1 MSAIVPPTKPLF
13 PPTRKPYTPE
23 KPKRAKAMTIAVG
36 FLCDNGEHL
45 LLAADRQITSRGAY
59 KIRRQKYAQ
68 SQQGFFDMAFVY
80 SGEPG
85 TFSAFVHKLES
96 LLDPDREI
104 TSKAITDTI
113 ETVLEG
119 MKLTDPLYDPRFW
132 LLVGINE
139 LFEKPQLIV
148 FDGRY
153 VFPASSDVQI
163 IGFGDTSLIN
173 FLSDK
178 LHAPDLTKNEG
189 IALAAY
195 LVRKAVQYVDTV
207 GEPIDVICG
216 SSSGFEI
223 VSEDKIKAG
232 IQAIEN
238 QEEHLSTWLV
248 RTPFQL

>member
-1 MSAIVPPTKPLF
+1 
-13 PPTRKPYTPE
+13 
-23 KPKRAKAMTIAVG
+23 MTIAVG
-36 FLCDNGEHL
+36 FLCDNENHL
-45 LLAADRQITSRGAY
+45 ILAADRQITARGAY

-68 SQQGFFDMAFVY
+68 SQQGFFEMAFVY

-85 TFSAFVHKLES
+85 TFSSFMHKLEN
-96 LLDPDREI
+96 LLATDKDELT
-104 TSKAITDTI
+104 TSETILHAI

-119 MKLTDPLYDPRFW
+119 MKLMDPLFDPRFW

-148 FDGRY
+148 FDGKY
-153 VFPASSDVQI
+153 VFPAPSDVQI
-163 IGFGDTSLIN
+163 IGCGDTSLIN
-173 FLSDK
+173 FLGDK
-178 LHAPDLTKNEG
+178 LHSPTLTKTEG

-195 LVRKAVQYVDTV
+195 LVRKAVQYVDGV

-216 SSSGFEI
+216 GSSGFE
-223 VSEDKIKAG
+223 VVTEDKIRAG

-238 QEEHLSTWLV
+238 QEEYLSTWLV